1 MKSITLKLL
10 VLAMLLVI
18 PACSKSSKSIKPP
31 DVDYYTCTMHTSVHA
46 EAPGKCP
53 ICGMELVPVMK
64 KTDGEMQSMSGMQ
77 GMPGMAGG
85 QAKEAGEKS
94 GEFVV
99 PVARQQQIGVTY
111 ATVER
116 RALKKQ

>member
-31 DVDYYTCTMHTSVHA
+31 DVDYYTCTMHPSVHA

-53 ICGMELVPVMK
+53 ICGMDLVSGDEERFQLFTAGIGSPS
-64 KTDGEMQSMSGMQ
+64 GGGMQ
-77 GMPGMAGG
+77 GMAGMPGMQSGSQTSG
-85 QAKEAGEKS
+85 PPSHENSWYRSSGNNKS
-94 GEFVV
+94 V
-99 PVARQQQIGVTY
+99 
-111 ATVER
+111 
-116 RALKKQ
+116 